1 MQDIYGVEKRIAQ
14 DYSLNERYVDQALKN
29 DDFFALLRGEISE
42 EEYFKKV
49 ILQEKWDISVEYL
62 KEITRENFHKC
73 IEGTIHILEELKEKN
88 YSLYL
93 LSDHVKEWMDYI
105 YKIYDFFPLFHKIYF
120 SYELGHL
127 KKEGISFKMV
137 LEDLQLSPKEVL
149 FIDDSIHNIETAKKF
164 GIDGIVFKNAEQLKQ
179 ELIRRN
185 IL

>member
-14 DYSLNERYVDQALKN
+14 DYSLNERYVDQVLKN
-29 DDFFALLRGEISE
+29 DDFFALLRGEITE

-49 ILQEKWDISVEYL
+49 ISQEKWEMSVEYL
-62 KEITRENFHKC
+62 KEITRKNFHKC
-73 IEGTIHILEELKEKN
+73 IEGTIHILEELKKKN

-105 YKIYDFFPLFHKIYF
+105 YKAYDFFSLFNKTYF
-120 SYELGHL
+120 SYELGYL
-127 KKEGISFKMV
+127 KREGVPFKRI

-149 FIDDSIHNIETAKKF
+149 FIDDSIHNIEIAKEF
-164 GIDGIVFKNAEQLKQ
+164 GIDGIVFENAEQLKQ
-179 ELIRRN
+179 EFVHRK